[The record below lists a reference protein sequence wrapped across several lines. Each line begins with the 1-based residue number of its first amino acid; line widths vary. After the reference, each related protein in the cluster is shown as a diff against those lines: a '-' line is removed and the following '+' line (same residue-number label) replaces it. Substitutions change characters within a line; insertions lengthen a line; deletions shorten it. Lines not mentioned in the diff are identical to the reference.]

1 MTSPPNLAWGD
12 VEIGKLLT
20 KEFGCPTA
28 VINDVDSGMYG
39 EYRFGAAKDA
49 FCALGVFPG
58 TGIGGG
64 CVYRG
69 EILRGHNI
77 TAMEIGHCQV
87 VYNGPLCGCGQR
99 GCLESVASRTAIA
112 ANAARAALRGDA
124 PHLFEKAG
132 TDLANIRSGALAES
146 IKEGDKAVEV
156 IVEEAARLIG
166 LAVSTTI
173 NLLGGR
179 RRRPWRRAGRSDE
192 RPVRDERRQ
201 VGAEARDAGVQER
214 VQSRRRGAGRRRDGD
229 GSCGLGAACAGVGQ
243 ALPDANQAF
252 AHSQSGRAPFDCPTW
267 NAVLEPI
274 AAALQIVSFA
284 ARQGELPR
292 RPVSSSARDSIA
304 RVNRRIPDTAGT
316 TGMRHPTDSGVDF
329 GASVDTR
336 IVVEVRLPSRRTPE
350 RRCLANSVTFRQFPA
365 NRDATSIRRELTAVQ
380 PVDAAEDLA
389 SLAESLSDATA
400 GLFRVR

>member
-1 MTSPPNLAWGD
+1 MAKTAADGCWVGFDLGGTKMLAQVYDNSLKLVGKDRKKTKPASDVSAGVARIVETIREALADAQIDASRLSGIGIGCPGPCDMEKGVMTAPPNLAWGD
-12 VEIGKLLT
+12 VEIGKVLT

-64 CVYRG
+64 CIYRG

-173 NLLGGR
+173 NLLAADVVVLGGGLVE
-179 RRRPWRRAGRSDE
+179 AMSDLF
-192 RPVRDERRQ
+192 VTNVDK
-201 VGAEARDAGVQER
+201 AARKR
-214 VQSRRRGAGRRRDGD
+214 VM
-229 GSCGLGAACAGVGQ
+229 
-243 ALPDANQAF
+243 PPFKNAF
-252 AHSQSGRAPFDCPTW
+252 KVVP
-267 NAVLEPI
+267 
-274 AAALQIVSFA
+274 AAL
-284 ARQGELPR
+284 G
-292 RPVSSSARDSIA
+292 D
-304 RVNRRIPDTAGT
+304 
-316 TGMRHPTDSGVDF
+316 
-329 GASVDTR
+329 
-336 IVVEVRLPSRRTPE
+336 
-350 RRCLANSVTFRQFPA
+350 
-365 NRDATSIRRELTAVQ
+365 
-380 PVDAAEDLA
+380 
-389 SLAESLSDATA
+389 DATA
-400 GLFRVR
+400 MGAAAWAQHVLADS